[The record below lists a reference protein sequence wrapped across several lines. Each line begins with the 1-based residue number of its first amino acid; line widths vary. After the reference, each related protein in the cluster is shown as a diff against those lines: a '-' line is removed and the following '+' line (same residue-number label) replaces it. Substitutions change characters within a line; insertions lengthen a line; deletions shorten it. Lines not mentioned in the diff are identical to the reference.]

1 MVVYFWTFLSGSTAE
16 GPRETGVCLSRAEAM
31 SVGEQLLLA
40 GSGVLVSV
48 EAVRACTAV
57 HTLGTCYERAGIRWI
72 GRRTTNGTV
81 HWRTLPYRTPGE
93 PMRQDGSMKL
103 RIFTEPQQGASYAT
117 LRTVAK
123 AAEDLGFDA
132 FFRSDH
138 YLKMGGVSGLPGPT
152 DAWAT
157 LAALAAETS
166 RIRLGT
172 LMTCGTFRLPGPLA
186 ITVAQVDEMSG
197 GRVEFGLGA
206 GWYEAEHTAYGI
218 PFPSLRERFDRF
230 AEQLAVITGL
240 WQTPAG
246 QTFSY
251 DGKYYRVAE
260 SPALPKPAQ
269 QPRPPVIIGGGGPR
283 RTPELAARYA
293 DEFNAAFVSPDKCVE
308 LYERVRATCSAAGRD
323 PATMTFSAAQIVCC
337 GRDEAEVNRRAAAI
351 GRDPQEL
358 RTNGLAGTPEEVLAK
373 IAAFA
378 QAGASRLYLQI
389 MDLSD
394 IAHLELLA
402 EEVANVLP
410 DVAGAGSR

>member
-1 MVVYFWTFLSGSTAE
+1 
-16 GPRETGVCLSRAEAM
+16 
-31 SVGEQLLLA
+31 
-40 GSGVLVSV
+40 
-48 EAVRACTAV
+48 
-57 HTLGTCYERAGIRWI
+57 
-72 GRRTTNGTV
+72 
-81 HWRTLPYRTPGE
+81 
-93 PMRQDGSMKL
+93 
-103 RIFTEPQQGASYAT
+103 
-117 LRTVAK
+117 
-123 AAEDLGFDA
+123 
-132 FFRSDH
+132 
-138 YLKMGGVSGLPGPT
+138 
-152 DAWAT
+152 
-157 LAALAAETS
+157 
-166 RIRLGT
+166 
-172 LMTCGTFRLPGPLA
+172 
-186 ITVAQVDEMSG
+186 
-197 GRVEFGLGA
+197 
-206 GWYEAEHTAYGI
+206 
-218 PFPSLRERFDRF
+218 
-230 AEQLAVITGL
+230 
-240 WQTPAG
+240 
-246 QTFSY
+246 
-251 DGKYYRVAE
+251 
-260 SPALPKPAQ
+260 
-269 QPRPPVIIGGGGPR
+269 VIIGGGGPR